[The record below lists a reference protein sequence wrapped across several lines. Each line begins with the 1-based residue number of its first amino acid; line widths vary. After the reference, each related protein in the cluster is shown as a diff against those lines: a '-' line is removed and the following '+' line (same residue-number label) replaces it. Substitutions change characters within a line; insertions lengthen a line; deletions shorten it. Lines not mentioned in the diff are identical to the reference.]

1 MPESIPAF
9 HSHLCLSDH
18 ATSANT
24 NIQKPIQLDAAP
36 SCQWKWEGM
45 SGVGNESVL
54 AAAGFLE
61 VVMEPQLINMVT
73 HRL

>member
-1 MPESIPAF
+1 MPEPIPALY
-9 HSHLCLSDH
+9 SHLCLSDH
-18 ATSANT
+18 ATSADT
-24 NIQKPIQLDAAP
+24 SIQKPVQLDAAP

-45 SGVGNESVL
+45 SRVGNESVL
-54 AAAGFLE
+54 VAADFPE